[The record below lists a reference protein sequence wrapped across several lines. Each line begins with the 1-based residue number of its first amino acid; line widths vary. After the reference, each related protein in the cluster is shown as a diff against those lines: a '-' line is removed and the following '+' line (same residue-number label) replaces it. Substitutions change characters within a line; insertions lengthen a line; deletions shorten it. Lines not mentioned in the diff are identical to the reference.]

1 MSGSRVLALTM
12 QGILI
17 QLPRDHYDSFVA
29 RCDPWTQQ
37 YTVLK
42 NAIIHELPE
51 DCYAELPCT
60 VHEADSL
67 LNIAE
72 HVYPEAAPHIK
83 DAIVAAR
90 DS

>member
-1 MSGSRVLALTM
+1 M

-17 QLPRDHYDSFVA
+17 HIPRDHYDSFVA
-29 RCDPWTQQ
+29 RCDPCTRQ

-51 DCYAELPCT
+51 DCYAELLCT
-60 VHEADSL
+60 AHEADSL

-72 HVYPEAAPHIK
+72 HVYPKAAPHIK
-83 DAIVAAR
+83 DAIAAPR